1 MPGFHPHVTYVTYV
15 TYVMYVRTVRN
26 VRAVMLYVIME
37 TFYVTNVNV

>member
-1 MPGFHPHVTYVTYV
+1 
-15 TYVMYVRTVRN
+15 MYVRTVRN